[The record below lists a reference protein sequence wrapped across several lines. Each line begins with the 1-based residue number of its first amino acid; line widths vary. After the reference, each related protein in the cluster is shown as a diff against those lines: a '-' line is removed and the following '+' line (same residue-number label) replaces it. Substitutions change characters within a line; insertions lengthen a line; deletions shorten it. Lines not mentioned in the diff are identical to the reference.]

1 MPLMPDSR
9 ACLTCGNMLKGR
21 IDKKFCD
28 DYCRSSYNNQLYQN
42 DRGLSFV
49 RRVNNILRKNRKILE
64 EIVPVEQQDYRIP
77 RSKLVK
83 MGFNFNYL
91 TCAFANPQGAVFY
104 FCYEFG
110 YMSVENEWCYIIK
123 NEEIVR

>member
-1 MPLMPDSR
+1 MPLLPDTR
-9 ACLTCGNMLKGR
+9 ACLTCSNMLKGR

-28 DYCRSSYNNQLYQN
+28 DYCRSAYNNQLYQN

-64 EIVPVEQQDYRIP
+64 EIIPEESETTRVP

-91 TCAFANPQGAVFY
+91 TSAYSNPQGVVFY
-104 FCYEFG
+104 FCYEYG
-110 YMSVENEWCYIIK
+110 YRVMESDSYYIIRR
-123 NEEIVR
+123 EEILK